1 LEITMSKSLNQK
13 FMLAEA
19 RGAIPAGSAAGL
31 TYATILEAGV
41 RAVAEGYYGTPTVR
55 QAEKTAAQDEQATL
69 DLADDVLADIST
81 ITKVYDGVDAF
92 MNENGKIGAVHTT
105 SDFPKALANLRQR
118 LVRQDTPIG
127 TAAWRSWIPSRL
139 VGTTPDFKP
148 VRGLNM
154 TEMGE
159 LKLRP
164 EGTDVQYTTL
174 GFTADH
180 FMVANYERA
189 LQYTWEA
196 WLNDEVSAFARGL
209 RKLGEGASRTEA
221 IVIFNAIL
229 NGVSRSS
236 ETGVTT
242 GSPTASRI
250 AAARTAMAARTVT
263 DVDGVATTGEI
274 MATDIVYPAAW
285 RDVVEIAL
293 GTQYTDFQAGAPNV
307 VYRSVEPHLE
317 RLWGRVFTSDW
328 IMFDR
333 DIDWIDVRFLQGF
346 EGGPA
351 TYTKMPNVQDNPDQ
365 GSFENHSLS
374 VKVGHT
380 LGALVTNTDGVLR
393 NQGA

>member
-1 LEITMSKSLNQK
+1 MSRSLHDK
-13 FMLAEA
+13 FQLAEA
-19 RGAIPAGSAAGL
+19 RGAIPEGTAAGL
-31 TYATILEAGV
+31 TYATILETGV

-55 QAEKTAAQDEQATL
+55 EAEKTAAQDEQATL
-69 DLADDVLADIST
+69 DLADDVLADISA
-81 ITKVYDGVDAF
+81 ITRVYDGVDAF
-92 MNENGKIGAVHTT
+92 LNEQGGKIGAAHTT

-118 LVRQDTPIG
+118 IIRQDTPIG
-127 TAAWRSWIPSRL
+127 SASWRSWIPSRL
-139 VGTTPDFKP
+139 VGTVPDFKP

-164 EGTDVQYTTL
+164 EGSDVQYTTL

-209 RKLGEGASRTEA
+209 RKLGEGARRTEA

-229 NGVSRSS
+229 NGVTRSTEGDVS
-236 ETGVTT
+236 TGAPNAT
-242 GSPTASRI
+242 RI
-250 AAARTAMAARTVT
+250 AAARAAMRARTVT
-263 DVDGVATTGEI
+263 DVDGVETTGEI
-274 MATDIVYPAAW
+274 MATDIVYPNEW
-285 RDVVEIAL
+285 TDEVEIAL

-307 VYRSVEPHLE
+307 VYRKVAPHME
-317 RLWGRVFTSDW
+317 RLWARVFDSDW
-328 IMFDR
+328 ILLDNE
-333 DIDWIDVRFLQGF
+333 IDWIDVRFLQGF

-351 TYTKMPNVQDNPDQ
+351 TYTKMPDVQDNPDQ
-365 GSFENHSLS
+365 GSFDNHSLS

-380 LGALVTNTDGVLR
+380 LGALITNSDGVLR